1 MKLLQLQAGRNSDRL
16 LLICVALL
24 VANLA
29 ACGFYLAG
37 ATNLPPQLV
46 SIHLLAEDLNAGQ
59 KALLKRRL
67 KQAGA
72 VLTDNQDN
80 GAVRLEVAIS
90 VLPDRRLADTA
101 GSGKVITR
109 ILRQLDYSLTSA
121 TGESMVDQKTILR
134 QLVVESD
141 SDNIVGF
148 EYEKRSAVDSLDQ
161 ELVGQL
167 VFQLIHFQN

>member
-1 MKLLQLQAGRNSDRL
+1 MNSFQVPVGRNNYH
-16 LLICVALL
+16 LILIIIALL
-24 VANLA
+24 GSNLA

-37 ATNLPPQLV
+37 SSSLPSQLA
-46 SIHLLAEDLNAGQ
+46 SIQIVAEDLNAGQ
-59 KALLKRRL
+59 KALLKQRL

-80 GAVRLEVAIS
+80 GAVRLEVAIN

-109 ILRQLDYSLTSA
+109 LLRQLDYSLTSA

-148 EYEKRSAVDSLDQ
+148 EYEKRSAADLLDQ
-161 ELVGQL
+161 ELIGQL